1 MSFKDEFYTGK
12 IEWENFTTA
21 ERAWNHWVLQ
31 VLPIGCWKMLGKVQ
45 VFHSDCGKMYAKIV
59 IIGLL
64 LKNPESFAQM
74 HRSRVGI

>member
-1 MSFKDEFYTGK
+1 MIFKDKFYTEK
-12 IEWENFTTA
+12 IWQEEFTTA
-21 ERAWNHWVLQ
+21 EMAWKHWVLQ
-31 VLPIGCWKMLGKVQ
+31 VLTIGCWKMLGKVK
-45 VFHSDCGKMYAKIV
+45 VFHSACGKMYAKIV